1 MKPMSKAHS
10 QKLADEHVRLGWTLK
25 HEFRASESEEP
36 YEYYF
41 EWESDEPPQRPSS
54 NPADWAK

>member
-10 QKLADEHVRLGWTLK
+10 QKFAEEHIRLGWTLK
-25 HEFRASESEEP
+25 REFRASDDDEP

-41 EWESDEPPQRPSS
+41 EWERDEPPKRPSS
-54 NPADWAK
+54 NPDDWGR